1 MNKLLPRAVSLL
13 LLFMFVIVVSQVSA
27 ADSTNTDLEDT
38 MAGVKLGSKVDDLK
52 NKYPNIYRN
61 QLFAGEILYE
71 ACNQKQLE
79 VFSFTEEPWSRGYI
93 TNIWVRQAEESVC
106 RDSTGGLPDYSI
118 PAVTPRGVK
127 LGDKEENV
135 IRLYGQPDS
144 SKIVKGGDKILT
156 YKAKNGRK
164 NVKVKNL
171 VLYFTIRRGSVSSF
185 HLVSDMPGAKKP
197 F

>member
-1 MNKLLPRAVSLL
+1 MVLLCCATLL
-13 LLFMFVIVVSQVSA
+13 IIASKTSA
-27 ADSTNTDLEDT
+27 ADIKNNDIEDT
-38 MAGVKLGSKVDDLK
+38 MAGVKLGSKVEDLK

-61 QLFAGEILYE
+61 QLFAGEVLYE

-79 VFSFTEEPWSRGYI
+79 VFSFTEEPWSKGYI
-93 TNIWVRQAEESVC
+93 TNIWVRQAAESVC

-118 PAVTPRGVK
+118 PAVTSRGVK

-144 SKIVKGGDKILT
+144 SKIIKGGDKILT
-156 YKAKNGRK
+156 YKARTERK
-164 NVKVKNL
+164 DLKVKNL
-171 VLYFTIRRGSVSSF
+171 VLYFTISRGFVSDF
-185 HLVSDMPGAKKP
+185 QLVSDMPGAKKP